1 MFIGIIKRQTDQFTR
16 AKTLIIKKK
25 SLILTAFYLL
35 NTVKIGTLQN
45 SALEDKLASQEI
57 KIVFLSAK
65 VKMEQSFKQKIV
77 LQEQINLQLEN
88 ALWLELISLDKIKNE
103 LLELKKEL
111 ELRATDIFLQN
122 NSTNLIGKII
132 ELGLSGASIFDN
144 FYLKRKQNSGNYQ

>member
-1 MFIGIIKRQTDQFTR
+1 MFIGIIERQTDQFTR
-16 AKTLIIKKK
+16 AKTLIIKRK

-35 NTVKIGTLQN
+35 NTIKIGSLQN
-45 SALEDKLASQEI
+45 SAFEDKLASQEI
-57 KIVFLSAK
+57 KIAFLSAK
-65 VKMEQSFKQKIV
+65 VKMEQSFKQKII

-88 ALWLELISLDKIKNE
+88 ALWLELISLDRAKNE